1 MVAAAEKE
9 KTLTDSQTDLP
20 ITGTLPKLGRRSFL
34 FTAAFAAAAP
44 ILGEADFAQAKLASQ
59 GAVLPP
65 DAVIINANENPL
77 GPCKAACEA
86 IAQIAP
92 LGGRYDRLGEQ
103 DKFIETFAAQNG
115 LKPENI
121 AVYAGSSEPLHYTVL
136 AFTSPTRSLVTADPS
151 YESPVVAAKVAN
163 APVRRVALTSTYAH
177 DVKAMVAAD
186 PSAGLIYICNP
197 NNPTG
202 TITPREDILW
212 ALEHKPAG
220 SVLLVDEA
228 YIHLSDEADV
238 LDMVAA
244 GKDLI
249 VLRTFSK
256 VYGMAG
262 IRCGLAIGRPDLL
275 AKLIPYYQ
283 NAMPVTSLAA
293 ARASIADPELVPT
306 RKKWIADT
314 RNETIAWLK
323 SNGYKV
329 IGEPHSNCFMIDTG
343 RAGHGVI
350 AAMQSQNVYIGRI
363 WPVWPNAVRITVGTP
378 EDMSKFKVAFKKVMD
393 GNAMAATPGPR
404 AQLHEPVGVGG
415 STFLS

>member
-1 MVAAAEKE
+1 MTESDA
-9 KTLTDSQTDLP
+9 DLP
-20 ITGTLPKLGRRSFL
+20 LLGRRSFL
-34 FTAAFAAAAP
+34 LTAALAAAAP
-44 ILGEADFAQAKLASQ
+44 ILTEGGMAQAKLASQ

-65 DAVIINANENPL
+65 DAVIINANEKPL
-77 GPCKAACEA
+77 GPSKAACEA

-103 DKFIETFAAQNG
+103 DLFIQTFAEQHG

-121 AVYAGSSEPLHYTVL
+121 AVYAGSSEPLHYSVL

-151 YESPVVAAKVAN
+151 YESPVVAAKVVGAT
-163 APVRRVALTSTYAH
+163 VHKVALTADVAH

-212 ALEHKPAG
+212 ALAHKPEG
-220 SVLLVDEA
+220 SILLVDEA
-228 YIHLSDEADV
+228 YIHLSEEADV

-275 AKLIPYYQ
+275 AKLQPYLQ
-283 NAMPVTSLAA
+283 NSMPVTALAA
-293 ARASIADPELVPT
+293 ARASIADPDLVPT
-306 RKKWIADT
+306 RKKWIGDT
-314 RNETIAWLK
+314 RRETIAWLK
-323 SNGYKV
+323 DNGYKV

-343 RAGHGVI
+343 RSGHGVI
-350 AAMQSQNVYIGRI
+350 AAMQTEKVYIGRI
-363 WPVWPNAVRITVGTP
+363 WPVWPNAVRITVGSP
-378 EDMSKFKVAFKKVMD
+378 EDMAKFRTAFKKVMD
-393 GNAMAATPGPR
+393 GHAMASVAPAHPAAHDPAG
-404 AQLHEPVGVGG
+404 AGG